1 MIDILNL
8 IASSPVLALLGAGVL
23 LVVLV
28 APIVL
33 RIAGL
38 SGAQI
43 VDLLKTTARFA
54 VNLALALRIED
65 DKDKTT

>member
-1 MIDILNL
+1 MLHDI
-8 IASSPVLALLGAGVL
+8 AQSPLLALLGGAVLLGVL
-23 LVVLV
+23 I
-28 APIVL
+28 APIAL

-54 VNLALALRIED
+54 FNLAAALRIED
-65 DKDKTT
+65 DTPDNTR

>member
-1 MIDILNL
+1 MTFIQTL
-8 IASSPVLALLGAGVL
+8 SHSPILALFGTCIL
-23 LVVLV
+23 LAILV

-65 DKDKTT
+65 DTDKTT